1 LIARRLI
8 RALGRASGGRNT
20 QQMNTLIERIYQTGR
35 VEDPDRGLVT
45 PFPTSVPYETGALL
59 YDVVFREGLDS
70 TLEVGM
76 AYGLSTL
83 FICQAHRD
91 KGSGRHT
98 AIDPQQGSRF
108 RAIGL
113 ANVRKA
119 GLDGHLSFHEAP
131 SFEVLPVLCR
141 AGEVF
146 DFAFIDGQHLFDY
159 VLVDFFYIDKLLR
172 VGGYVVFDD
181 LWLPQVRKVV
191 SFVLRNRGYQLIKV
205 GGSRRS
211 PPWRRAAQAARRFA
225 QTPLTR
231 DVAVKLI
238 GENVCV
244 LKKVNEDER
253 SGMSHRPF

>member
-1 LIARRLI
+1 
-8 RALGRASGGRNT
+8 
-20 QQMNTLIERIYQTGR
+20 MNTVIDSIYRTGM
-35 VEDPDRGLVT
+35 VEDPDLGPVT
-45 PFPTSVPYETGALL
+45 AFPVSVPYETGTLL
-59 YDVVFREGLDS
+59 YDVVFKEGLNS

-91 KGSGRHT
+91 KKSGTHT
-98 AIDPQQGSRF
+98 AIDPFQSSRF

-119 GLDGHLSFHEAP
+119 GLDAYLCLHEAP
-131 SFEVLPVLCR
+131 SFEVLPTLCR
-141 AGEVF
+141 AGEVY
-146 DFAFIDGQHLFDY
+146 DFAFIDGRHLFDY

-191 SFVLRNRGYQLIKV
+191 SFVLRNRGYEMVKV
-205 GGSRRS
+205 AGSRKS
-211 PPWRRAAQAARRFA
+211 PLWRRAARSVRRFA

-231 DVAVKLI
+231 DIGVKLI

-244 LKKVNEDER
+244 LKKVCEDKR
-253 SGMSHRPF
+253 AALSHRPF